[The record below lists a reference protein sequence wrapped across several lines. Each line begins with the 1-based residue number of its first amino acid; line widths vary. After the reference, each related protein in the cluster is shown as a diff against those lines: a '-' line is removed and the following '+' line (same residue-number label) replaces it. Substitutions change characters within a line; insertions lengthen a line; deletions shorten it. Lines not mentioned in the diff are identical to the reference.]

1 MIELVL
7 IRSQL
12 VSFFCN
18 EEQVSTFKGL
28 CDGVFVCVT
37 DWWFVVDL
45 QGAKGWAPA
54 NYFQPAI
61 VGPDDEIPPQ
71 IEVVVG
77 NEGDG
82 KGT

>member
-1 MIELVL
+1 M
-7 IRSQL
+7 
-12 VSFFCN
+12 
-18 EEQVSTFKGL
+18 
-28 CDGVFVCVT
+28 
-37 DWWFVVDL
+37 DL

-61 VGPDDEIPPQ
+61 VGPDDDIPPQ
-71 IEVVVG
+71 IEVVVD